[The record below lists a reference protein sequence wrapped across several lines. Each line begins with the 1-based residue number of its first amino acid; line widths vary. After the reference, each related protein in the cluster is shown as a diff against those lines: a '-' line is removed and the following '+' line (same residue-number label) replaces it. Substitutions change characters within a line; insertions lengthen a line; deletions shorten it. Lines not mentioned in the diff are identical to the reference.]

1 MGFPRSIPV
10 VFDLAI
16 GAIRTNIMAN
26 IPQRVLDE
34 ASRIDIAVTRESVD
48 VTFAVEIGGQV
59 SVPSG
64 SPANIVATVGSLP
77 RFDQDGIG
85 SFGGLAGQ
93 EVAIFGTN
101 VNAAAQEL
109 RVQVRI
115 TALSDL
121 SLIPSNLA

>member
-1 MGFPRSIPV
+1 MAFPRSIPV
-10 VFDLAI
+10 VFDLPI
-16 GAIRTNIMAN
+16 GANRVNIMAD

-34 ASRIDIAVTRESVD
+34 PSRIDIAATRESVD
-48 VTFAVEIGGQV
+48 VTLAVEIGGQV
-59 SVPSG
+59 SVPAG
-64 SPANIVATVGSLP
+64 SPSNIVATVGSLP

-85 SFGGLAGQ
+85 SFAGLGGQ
-93 EVAIFGTN
+93 EVSIFGNN